1 MPTLASSAENH
12 TPLRNNR
19 ILSALPAHEHA
30 RLLPHLEY
38 VEMPVG
44 WVICE
49 PGIQFEWI
57 YFPIDSIVSLLYMME
72 NGAAAEIAIT
82 GNDGMVG
89 IALFMG
95 GESTTSRAIVQ
106 HAGHGYRLRA
116 KILKSEFALGEQLQ
130 YLALRY
136 AQALLTQMAQTTV
149 CNRHHSL
156 QQQFCRWLLLRLDR
170 MQGNQLLMTQEQIA
184 NTLGVRRE
192 GITEVA
198 GRLQE
203 EGGIRYSRGRITVVD
218 RHALEQRV
226 CECHAV
232 VRSEYARLF
241 PP

>member
-1 MPTLASSAENH
+1 MPL
-12 TPLRNNR
+12 
-19 ILSALPAHEHA
+19 
-30 RLLPHLEY
+30 
-38 VEMPVG
+38 G

-57 YFPIDSIVSLLYMME
+57 YFPTDSIVSLLYMME
-72 NGAAAEIAIT
+72 NGTAAEIAIT

-89 IALFMG
+89 ISLFMG

-116 KILKSEFALGEQLQ
+116 KTLKSEFALGEHLQ

-149 CNRHHSL
+149 CNRHHTL
-156 QQQFCRWLLLRLDR
+156 EQQFCRWLLLRLDR
-170 MQGNQLLMTQEQIA
+170 LQGNQLLMTQEQIA

-198 GRLQE
+198 GRLQQD
-203 EGGIRYSRGRITVVD
+203 GLIRYSRGRITVINP
-218 RHALEQRV
+218 HALEQRV

-232 VRSEYARLF
+232 VRGEYSRLF
-241 PP
+241 PD

>member
-1 MPTLASSAENH
+1 MPVLANAPSTKATTRS
-12 TPLRNNR
+12 NR
-19 ILSALPAHEHA
+19 ILGALPENELA

-38 VEMPVG
+38 VEMPLG

-49 PGIQFEWI
+49 PGIQFEWG
-57 YFPIDSIVSLLYMME
+57 YFPINSIVSLLYMME
-72 NGAAAEIAIT
+72 NGTAAEIAIT

-89 IALFMG
+89 ISLFMG

-116 KILKSEFALGEQLQ
+116 KTLKSEFALGEHLQ

-149 CNRHHSL
+149 CNRHHAL
-156 QQQFCRWLLLRLDR
+156 EQQFCRWLLLRLDR
-170 MQGNQLLMTQEQIA
+170 LQGNQLLMTQEQIA
-184 NTLGVRRE
+184 NILGVRRE

-198 GRLQE
+198 GRLQQQ
-203 EGGIRYSRGRITVVD
+203 GLIRYSRGRITVVD
-218 RHALEQRV
+218 RQALQQRG

-232 VRSEYARLF
+232 VRSEYARLC
-241 PP
+241 PD